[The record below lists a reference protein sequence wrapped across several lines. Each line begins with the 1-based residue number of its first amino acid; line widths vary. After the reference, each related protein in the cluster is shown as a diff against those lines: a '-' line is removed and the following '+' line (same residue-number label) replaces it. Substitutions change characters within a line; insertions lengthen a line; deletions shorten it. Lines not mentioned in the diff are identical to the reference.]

1 VIDFNGN
8 ASLNQK
14 LILHHLALL
23 VGQFK
28 VWEMQVSIDY
38 IIILNTFFLDEG
50 PLAPDFFGLQSLGN
64 ASFY

>member
-1 VIDFNGN
+1 MRTCIYRGECSTNSEVIDFNGN

-38 IIILNTFFLDEG
+38 IIILNTFF
-50 PLAPDFFGLQSLGN
+50 
-64 ASFY
+64 